1 MIEDNWLLSYASI
14 EGIQQVLN
22 GMNRRTNGKSQMN
35 KATTELKEYYHD
47 FESDFTAFFEELVNF
62 SNKKRLELEKQFNI

>member
-35 KATTELKEYYHD
+35 KATTELIEYYND
-47 FESDFTAFFEELVNF
+47 FEFDFTTFFEELVNF